1 MNYEED
7 IGHNV
12 KVKYTITGLSLLY
25 KIPIVSSPFAKGSK
39 MKSKKKNKKQKTKQ
53 NKAIRILFLINNK

>member
-1 MNYEED
+1 MSYEED

-25 KIPIVSSPFAKGSK
+25 KISIVSSPFAKGSK
-39 MKSKKKNKKQKTKQ
+39 MKSKKKTKNKKQNKTKP
-53 NKAIRILFLINNK
+53 

>member
-1 MNYEED
+1 MSYEED

-25 KIPIVSSPFAKGSK
+25 KISIVSSPFAKGSK
-39 MKSKKKNKKQKTKQ
+39 MKSKKKKTKNKKQNKTKP
-53 NKAIRILFLINNK
+53 

>member
-1 MNYEED
+1 MSYEED

-25 KIPIVSSPFAKGSK
+25 KISIVSSPFAKGSK
-39 MKSKKKNKKQKTKQ
+39 MKSKKKQKKNKKKTTKQ
-53 NKAIRILFLINNK
+53 SHKNSISN